1 MALPKSTCFRQ
12 TRPAGHVLIGGNMID
27 GRLVDKLIELEGTQ
41 VTVYILGEQKVAGE
55 LTEVCLDH
63 IVVEDK
69 FFVPIASIGY
79 VAKSRGVSGF

>member
-1 MALPKSTCFRQ
+1 MALPESARFG
-12 TRPAGHVLIGGNMID
+12 PARSIRHVLIGGIMID
-27 GRLVDKLIELEGTQ
+27 GRLVDKLLELEGNQ

-79 VAKSRGVSGF
+79 IAKSRGPAGF